1 MTQVPSDDERLKD
14 LFKTALLEVL
24 EERKDIL
31 RDLIEETLEDIALAR
46 AIEQGQRD
54 RLNPGKPPGLFG
66 GWVFLPDHWCAIIFP
81 PYPLTIS
88 KLPKIVKARPT
99 V

>member
-1 MTQVPSDDERLKD
+1 MSQVSLDDERLKA

-46 AIEQGQRD
+46 AIEQGQRTKEVSPSEVIS
-54 RLNPGKPPGLFG
+54 LLEG
-66 GWVFLPDHWCAIIFP
+66 GH
-81 PYPLTIS
+81 
-88 KLPKIVKARPT
+88 
-99 V
+99 

>member
-1 MTQVPSDDERLKD
+1 MSQVPLDDEKLKN

-46 AIEQGQRD
+46 AIEQGQ
-54 RLNPGKPPGLFG
+54 GT
-66 GWVFLPDHWCAIIFP
+66 PDANRSEILSILERGH
-81 PYPLTIS
+81 
-88 KLPKIVKARPT
+88 
-99 V
+99 

>member
-1 MTQVPSDDERLKD
+1 MTQLPSDDQKLKE

-46 AIEQGQRD
+46 AIEQGQRT
-54 RLNPGKPPGLFG
+54 GEASQSG
-66 GWVFLPDHWCAIIFP
+66 
-81 PYPLTIS
+81 
-88 KLPKIVKARPT
+88 
-99 V
+99 

>member
-1 MTQVPSDDERLKD
+1 MTQVLLDDARLKD

-46 AIEQGQRD
+46 AIEQGQRTGEASPSEVSSI
-54 RLNPGKPPGLFG
+54 LEG
-66 GWVFLPDHWCAIIFP
+66 G
-81 PYPLTIS
+81 
-88 KLPKIVKARPT
+88 R
-99 V
+99 

>member
-1 MTQVPSDDERLKD
+1 MTQMPSDDERLKD

-46 AIEQGQRD
+46 AIEQGQRTQEAS
-54 RLNPGKPPGLFG
+54 RTEVFSILEG
-66 GWVFLPDHWCAIIFP
+66 GH
-81 PYPLTIS
+81 
-88 KLPKIVKARPT
+88 
-99 V
+99 